1 MRVVVAAWVGSNNLG
16 DELIFRALLDLL
28 SKHGVPRGQVTAISK
43 DPEKT
48 AKLFHVKSIW
58 HFNAMAIAGAVKSAD
73 LVVFGGGGILQD
85 ITSIWNLPYHL
96 SRIWISKLLG
106 TPILAIGIGV
116 GPLETR
122 LGRWF
127 TKVSLGYVPDILVR
141 DQASQDELSEIGVLH
156 STVGADLAW
165 SLSPLQQSRQSYIAA
180 CLRPHAPRRGL
191 LPVSMRKQV
200 FDPSYIQSI
209 ASALDAASRKVSSP
223 IRFIAFDKDKDVE
236 FHRAISKKMATDC
249 SFSDVTVDTVISEL
263 GAAEV
268 VIAMRYHA
276 GVVATLAGRPS
287 LLISDSPKVK
297 SLASALGEAC
307 RIIPNE
313 QSSFYLIPGL
323 TEELWNKGSLVESS
337 RRTSVSASKA
347 NHEMLGRITGC

>member
-1 MRVVVAAWVGSNNLG
+1 M
-16 DELIFRALLDLL
+16 
-28 SKHGVPRGQVTAISK
+28 
-43 DPEKT
+43 
-48 AKLFHVKSIW
+48 
-58 HFNAMAIAGAVKSAD
+58 
-73 LVVFGGGGILQD
+73 
-85 ITSIWNLPYHL
+85 
-96 SRIWISKLLG
+96 
-106 TPILAIGIGV
+106 
-116 GPLETR
+116 
-122 LGRWF
+122 
-127 TKVSLGYVPDILVR
+127 VS
-141 DQASQDELSEIGVLH
+141 
-156 STVGADLAW
+156 
-165 SLSPLQQSRQSYIAA
+165 
-180 CLRPHAPRRGL
+180 
-191 LPVSMRKQV
+191 
-200 FDPSYIQSI
+200 PSYIQSI